1 MKRYLLAMATLFA
14 VMATAVHAGEAKT
27 WPRDLY
33 SGPGGGMC
41 KGPGGGLYAGP
52 GGGMYTGP
60 CDNPYRSN
68 IPPWPVFIKYLEE
81 HDMKETADLIR
92 THMQKALIAAQQD
105 KSNVRGKPRR

>member
-33 SGPGGGMC
+33 S
-41 KGPGGGLYAGP
+41 GP